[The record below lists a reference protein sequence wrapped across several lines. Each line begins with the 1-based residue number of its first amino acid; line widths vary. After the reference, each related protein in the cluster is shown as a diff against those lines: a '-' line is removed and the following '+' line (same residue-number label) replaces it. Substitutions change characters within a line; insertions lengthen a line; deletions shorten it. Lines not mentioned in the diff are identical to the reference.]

1 MSEPNGDGGV
11 EAFDASFFS
20 GLEDALAL
28 DATRCHARKLA
39 SSTVPAREGAESPSS
54 SLPLAARGTGGL

>member
-11 EAFDASFFS
+11 GSFS

-39 SSTVPAREGAESPSS
+39 SSTVQAREGAESPSS
-54 SLPLAARGTGGL
+54 SSPLAARGTGGL

>member
-1 MSEPNGDGGV
+1 MSEPNGDGVV

>member
-1 MSEPNGDGGV
+1 MSEPNGDGVV

-39 SSTVPAREGAESPSS
+39 SSTVPAREGAE
-54 SLPLAARGTGGL
+54 